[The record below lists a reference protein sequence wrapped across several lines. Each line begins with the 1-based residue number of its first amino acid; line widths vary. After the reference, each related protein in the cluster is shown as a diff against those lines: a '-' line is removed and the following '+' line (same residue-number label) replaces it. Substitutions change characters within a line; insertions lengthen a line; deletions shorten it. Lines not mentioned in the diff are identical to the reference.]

1 MSAPILFNAFFMNCV
16 GHQSCG
22 LWRHPRDRSSEYTTM
37 EYWQRLART
46 LERGL
51 FDGIFLA
58 DVSGVYDVFAGT
70 PDAAIRTATQIPAND
85 PFVVVPAMA
94 AATTHLGFGVTG
106 SIPYEP
112 PYAFARRISS
122 LDHLSAGRIAWNVVT
137 GYLDSAAKGLGKPQ
151 QHSHDTRYDIADE
164 YMEVVYKLWEAS
176 WEDDAVVRDRAR
188 GIFAEPAKVHRISH
202 HGEYFDLDAIHLC
215 EPSPQRT
222 PVIFQAGASPRGQA
236 FAAKHA
242 ECVFVANANAR
253 ATAAIVQRL
262 REQAV
267 AQGRAASDLRIFGL
281 ISVVV
286 AGSDPE
292 AARRYE
298 EYKSYALREGALA
311 LMSGWSG
318 IDMSRYALDERV
330 EDVSTEA
337 IQSVMQGVGSRTVG
351 ELAEFLAVGGAAPT
365 FVGSPGAVAD
375 QIQQWVSDTGVDG
388 ANLAYTVVP
397 ECVDDFVDLVVPEL
411 QRRGAYKTSYSD
423 GTLRQKLFG
432 RGSRLEL
439 PHPGARF
446 RPGGAEF
453 AHSTRDTSPHG
464 SA

>member
-1 MSAPILFNAFFMNCV
+1 VTGELLLNAFFMNCV

-22 LWRHPRDRSSEYTTM
+22 LWRHPRDRSSEYTSM
-37 EYWQRLART
+37 AYWQSLART

-94 AATTHLGFGVTG
+94 AATTHLGFGITG

-122 LDHLSAGRIAWNVVT
+122 LDHLTDGRIAWNVVT

-151 QHSHDTRYDIADE
+151 QPGHDTRYDIADE
-164 YMEVVYKLWEAS
+164 YMELVYALWEAS
-176 WEDDAVVRDRAR
+176 WEDDAVVRDRER
-188 GIFAEPAKVHRISH
+188 GVFADPAKVHRISH

-236 FAAKHA
+236 FAGKHA

-253 ATAAIVQRL
+253 ATSATVESL
-262 REQAV
+262 RRRAV
-267 AQGRAASDLRIFGL
+267 EQGRAASDLKIFGL

-286 AGSDPE
+286 DESDG
-292 AARRYE
+292 AAERRYE
-298 EYKSYALREGALA
+298 EYRSYALRDGALA
-311 LMSGWSG
+311 LLSGWSG

-351 ELAEFLAVGGAAPT
+351 ELAEFLAVGGASPT
-365 FVGSPGAVAD
+365 FVGSPSTVAD

-388 ANLAYTVVP
+388 RTSPTPWCRSASIDL
-397 ECVDDFVDLVVPEL
+397 CLVVPEL
-411 QRRGAYKTSYSD
+411 QRRGAYKTLPD
-423 GTLRQKLFG
+423 GSLRQKLFD
-432 RGSRLEL
+432 RGPLLEL
-439 PHPGARF
+439 PHPAARA
-446 RPGGAEF
+446 R
-453 AHSTRDTSPHG
+453 R
-464 SA
+464 